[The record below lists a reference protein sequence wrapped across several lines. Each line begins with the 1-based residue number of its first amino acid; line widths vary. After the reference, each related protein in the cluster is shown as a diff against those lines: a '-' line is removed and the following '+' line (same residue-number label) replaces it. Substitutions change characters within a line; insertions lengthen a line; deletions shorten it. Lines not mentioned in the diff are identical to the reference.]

1 MNMKIESI
9 KNVNITA
16 LFSSPLNHL
25 LISQKDLLDL
35 FKTEDQENDKHTF
48 IEAPGLKVLSF
59 PSKQK
64 EIIFEATRILVND
77 KTGRQIENIEV
88 VDNLRNILKI
98 GLIDQDKL
106 TAYGFNYD
114 VVVSSDSNFN
124 INNLVG
130 NKIASI
136 ENIKSAGANFS
147 FEKNNIIYTLDIKPI
162 RDEQKFVA
170 HFNAHFNVSKLPDLQ
185 ELKKEIKIQFEE
197 LKNVL
202 QKI

>member
-1 MNMKIESI
+1 MKIESI

-16 LFSSPLNHL
+16 LFSAPLNHL

-35 FKTEDQENDKHTF
+35 FKTENQENDKHTF

-77 KTGRQIENIEV
+77 KTGNQIENIEV
-88 VDNLRNILKI
+88 INDLRNILKI

-114 VVVSSDSNFN
+114 VVVLSDSNFN

-136 ENIKSAGANFS
+136 ENIKSAGVNFS
-147 FEKNNIIYTLDIKPI
+147 FEKNNIIYALDIKPI

-170 HFNAHFNVSKLPDLQ
+170 HFNAHFNVSKLPDSQ
-185 ELKKEIKIQFEE
+185 ELKKEIKMQFEE